1 MSQQESTNANPSG
14 NTFSESKH
22 EISRLERD
30 CYYFGV
36 SGRRPGP
43 KLVYRTSTDVFRNR
57 VVVGQFTYICEMQLL
72 PVYGHDKLSKLWNTI
87 LEETVKLLDK
97 REIKFTSI
105 DLARFRWSEEDRVPT
120 TNTVTSRITIWI
132 GVLPGSTTTE
142 AAFHSSQGILE
153 LLKQHEIDDL
163 DVAFRESVV
172 RSLVMSDQR
181 LEAIFYQNL
190 RCSSE
195 LFAPEYEP
203 HHDQNVIDWA
213 TTSLSLPI
221 AGRKT
226 LHIQGSL
233 GFYFRVG
240 SDLYGVTARHV
251 LFPQEEGNMPYK
263 HVAPAP
269 EREVVLMS
277 ERAYEDFLTSIR
289 NRERDLAVTVEYE
302 QRRATTQRAQAETGD
317 ERAAIALESIEAEIE
332 RKNKAIE
339 ALDAFRAKIRDFRWS
354 WDVDMRVIGH
364 VVWAPPISGN
374 NPPYGYTQDLCV
386 IKLDK
391 SKFAANFRGNVI
403 DLCHGRNLERTIDF
417 WWRIH
422 PRHGAPSNF
431 ELPLDYLYKL
441 QRVLTPAQL
450 KQPNTQDSNGD
461 PVRFVFQK
469 GHTSGLTIGPLNGFE
484 SHVRRYSLLGSFDS
498 IEAAVYAYDT
508 KSGPFSQCGDSGA
521 VIAGDEQEFGLQLTS
536 GAGSGNIELTD
547 ITYCTPMFWLW
558 NHVIKPEFPGA
569 ELYFDAI

>member
-1 MSQQESTNANPSG
+1 MSQQESTNVNPSG
-14 NTFSESKH
+14 DTFSKSIH

-30 CYYFGV
+30 GYYNGV
-36 SGRRPGP
+36 SGRRRSGP

-57 VVVGQFTYICEMQLL
+57 VVVGPFTYICAMQLL
-72 PVYGHDKLSKLWNTI
+72 PVYGHDKLSKLWNAI
-87 LEETVKLLDK
+87 LEETVNLLDK
-97 REIKFTSI
+97 QEIKFTSI
-105 DLARFRWSEEDRVPT
+105 DLARFRWKENDDRVPV
-120 TNTVTSRITIWI
+120 TVTSRVTIWI

-142 AAFHSSQGILE
+142 AAFHASQGILE

-172 RSLVMSDQR
+172 RPLALNDFDDV
-181 LEAIFYQNL
+181 EKIFYQHS
-190 RCSSE
+190 RSSFE
-195 LFAPEYEP
+195 LFAPVREG
-203 HHDQNVIDWA
+203 HHLQNVIDWA

-221 AGRKT
+221 AGLKT

-240 SDLYGVTARHV
+240 SDLYGVTARHI
-251 LFPQEEGNMPYK
+251 LFPEEEGNMPYK

-289 NRERDLAVTVEYE
+289 HKKRVLTYDVDIK
-302 QRRATTQRAQAETGD
+302 QRQATEERAQAETGD
-317 ERAAIALESIEAEIE
+317 EQAAIALANTEAKIE
-332 RKNKAIE
+332 RLNEAFE
-339 ALDAFRAKIRDFRWS
+339 ALDVFLTTMEGSRWS
-354 WDVDMRVIGH
+354 FADLRVIGH

-403 DLCHGRNLERTIDF
+403 HLGGDNLSDTIQF
-417 WWRIH
+417 WMRFH
-422 PRHGAPSNF
+422 PRHDAPF
-431 ELPLDYLYKL
+431 EFPMSPIDRLYKL

-450 KQPNTQDSNGD
+450 KQPKTQDSEGD

-498 IEAAVYAYDT
+498 VEAAVYAYDNE
-508 KSGPFSQCGDSGA
+508 SGSFSQCGDSGT

-558 NHVIKPEFPGA
+558 NHVIKAEFPGA